1 MARYL
6 IKTVETY
13 RVDTE
18 DEVAGF
24 IEELKSNPSY
34 DLVSYKS
41 KRKEK
46 KEKGEVI
53 DTWCQVQ
60 VVKEIDDEVYPVNC
74 ICYGLK
80 DGATKCGG
88 ASSEAL
94 HSYRDDESCKCEFD
108 E

>member
-18 DEVAGF
+18 DEVASF
-24 IEELKSNPSY
+24 IEELKSNSSY

-80 DGATKCGG
+80 DGAKCGR

-94 HSYRDDESCKCEFD
+94 DSYEDNESCKCEFD